1 MLVKELLSTRTE
13 PIEGCGVEFFVNNE
27 IIMHTDNYPMVA
39 PLFDN
44 FKIKHWGFDWDSQ
57 SLEIELVHW
66 DAKDFEQK
74 TKPYVFVNSEPTE
87 ETKRLL
93 GWGDEHIPGPDYCHS
108 DDAPGIGLESLPT
121 QMPSKYDNLDIR
133 NLSLRRGCINRLNG
147 VGILS
152 VGELRE
158 FTAKDLLSIEKFGKR
173 YLQEVRNALSA
184 YGLHLKEE
192 D

>member
-1 MLVKELLSTRTE
+1 MLVKELISTRNE
-13 PIEGCGVEFFVNNE
+13 PIEGCTVSLYVQNE
-27 IIMHTDNYPMVA
+27 IILETQNYPMVA

-44 FKIKHWGFDWDSQ
+44 FKIKQWGFDWDSQ

-74 TKPYVFVNSEPTE
+74 TKPYVFVNSEPTD
-87 ETKRLL
+87 ETRQLMGL
-93 GWGDEHIPGPDYCHS
+93 AEPYLPGPGYSKKDIS
-108 DDAPGIGLESLPT
+108 DINLESLPT
-121 QMPSKYDNLDIR
+121 QMPSKYDSLDIR
-133 NLSLRRGCINRLNG
+133 NLSLRRGCINQLNG
-147 VGILS
+147 VGISS

-158 FTAKDLLSIEKFGKR
+158 FTAKDLLSIKRFGKR

-192 D
+192 E